1 MFVEFLMDED
11 RLKEYAESQFCFTPF
26 KDTYAGDE
34 ALQNILHFYKEGRIA
49 DFADHYIPTSMTMA
63 GSLQSLLTTGNVE
76 AFTNSMQTQ
85 WDQIQARTVQ

>member
-1 MFVEFLMDED
+1 M
-11 RLKEYAESQFCFTPF
+11 R
-26 KDTYAGDE
+26 
-34 ALQNILHFYKEGRIA
+34 FYKEGRIA
-49 DFADHYIPTSMTMA
+49 DFADHYIPSSMTMA